1 VRKRIPLAFAL
12 SLSLS
17 LALFAGCRAPAPFD
31 PGTDCTKI
39 AYCGQCASRG
49 GCSWCG
55 AQDESGKGQC
65 VAVGQ
70 QECAAPN
77 AWAKTPDSC
86 PLPPADAGSPGL
98 LASASYTTDAP
109 SPIAKAIGPEKYAA
123 IRAALV
129 RAFPQ
134 APVSNAVV
142 DGVAMVLAH
151 GRPGWAPAGTEA
163 PPLSKRV
170 QEKDHHL
177 YLGVATHHRVKGL
190 PPASAPMQSEF
201 TLALPLVRVALP
213 DALDADN
220 TTISTEI
227 GDVDLS
233 SDHLLGSVDLVA
245 AKYAGAGYLGYRPA
259 RVDLITPARAAN
271 TRFGAI
277 AVYLGYRNKADRGPS
292 FYLLEAGEATGAAR
306 MIYFSPNL
314 QPIQKVT
321 SGYLPTAF
329 VTMRNTYSGGIT
341 MRPAPDEDEPAEL
354 VVHSSAP
361 GEKDPYITVTV
372 KYERAP
378 TMDLPL
384 PFELTGDAGSRVALI
399 AKTMGMNSAVELE
412 GVLSDLAKTFHWV
425 QYPHYVVPTTT
436 GTTGTTAPPATTA
449 TTAPPAA
456 TATTVTPA
464 PPH

>member
-1 VRKRIPLAFAL
+1 VRKLIHLAFAL
-12 SLSLS
+12 SIL
-17 LALFAGCRAPAPFD
+17 AGCREPAPFD

-65 VAVGQ
+65 VAVGHD
-70 QECAAPN
+70 ECAAPN
-77 AWAKTPDSC
+77 AWAKTPDTC
-86 PLPPADAGSPGL
+86 PLPPIDAGAPGY
-98 LASASYTTDAP
+98 LATGAVSTTSTETP
-109 SPIAKAIGPEKYAA
+109 SPVAKAIGPEKYAA
-123 IRAALV
+123 IRAALE

-163 PPLSKRV
+163 PPLSRRV
-170 QEKDHHL
+170 TEKDHHL

-213 DALDADN
+213 EKIDADSAK
-220 TTISTEI
+220 ISTEI
-227 GDVDLS
+227 GDVDLG

-277 AVYLGYRNKADRGPS
+277 AVYLGYRNKTDRGPS

-321 SGYLPTAF
+321 SGYLPTEF
-329 VTMRNTYSGGIT
+329 VTMRNTYTGGIT

-372 KYERAP
+372 KYERSP

-425 QYPHYVVPTTT
+425 EYPHYVTPAAT
-436 GTTGTTAPPATTA
+436 GTPAA
-449 TTAPPAA
+449 PAA
-456 TATTVTPA
+456 TAPQVAPA
-464 PPH
+464 PAAPR